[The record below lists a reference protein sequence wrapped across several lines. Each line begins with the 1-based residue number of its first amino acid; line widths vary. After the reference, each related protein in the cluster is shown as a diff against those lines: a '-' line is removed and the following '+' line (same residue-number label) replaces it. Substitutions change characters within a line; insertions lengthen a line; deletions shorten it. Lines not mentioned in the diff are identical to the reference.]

1 MAERMTPTGSQAD
14 RARAEEEAR
23 LWVEA
28 DLRRLEQQRA
38 STTEA
43 VAEEQ
48 RRESQR
54 LEALMPVSARLAEL
68 FREAERRTR
77 SVRSCRLH
85 EVAVRLRQPT
95 VDCVHVTLR
104 WGKKFD
110 LTDADKQLM
119 KSYRNRRRRLQR
131 YPDVVVG
138 HEYFEL
144 SAVLDSRAA
153 TLRLGSGATY
163 DIASFAANPGIVAP
177 YIREGVANPSPICSY
192 YYRCDGYEKK
202 LR

>member
-1 MAERMTPTGSQAD
+1 MAKRMTPEGRRLD

-38 STTEA
+38 SSIEA
-43 VAEEQ
+43 MAEEQ
-48 RRESQR
+48 RRESRR
-54 LEALMPVSARLAEL
+54 LEELMPVSARLAEM
-68 FREAERRTR
+68 FREVERSTR

-85 EVAVRLRQPT
+85 EVAVRLRQPSA
-95 VDCVHVTLR
+95 DCIHVSLR
-104 WGKKFD
+104 WGKKFG

-119 KSYRNRRRRLQR
+119 RSYKSRRRRLQR

-138 HEYFEL
+138 HEYCEL
-144 SAVLDSRAA
+144 SAVLDARAG

-163 DIASFAANPGIVAP
+163 DIATFVANPSVVGP
-177 YIREGVANPSPICSY
+177 YIQQAVANPSPICTNY
-192 YYRCDGYEKK
+192 HRCDDYEK
-202 LR
+202 R